1 MKTDD
6 LIAALAQDPTT
17 PPLRGGRVGASV
29 LGVIT
34 LCVALFLAVIGLR
47 PGLLTVLATP
57 LLAAKTVVPLLLCCG
72 ALVLVLRLMRPE
84 AADSLRLRGLVV
96 PVFAVAALLYAIG
109 AATRA
114 RPLWFADVTP
124 IAVAE
129 CLGFILLISLPALAL
144 SFRLVRQGAT
154 TAPAR
159 SGALLGLAVSAGATA
174 GYSLYC
180 TQDNPIFFVTWYGVA
195 ILLTTALGA
204 LAGPRLLRW

>member
-6 LIAALAQDPTT
+6 LIAALATDPTT
-17 PPLRGGRVGASV
+17 PRLKSGRVGASV

-47 PGLLTVLATP
+47 PGLLTVVTTP
-57 LLAAKTVVPLLLCCG
+57 LLAAKTVVPVLLCCG

-84 AADSLRLRGLVV
+84 AADSLRLRGFVV
-96 PVFAVAALLYAIG
+96 PVFAVAAVLYAIG
-109 AATRA
+109 AATRD
-114 RPLWFADVTP
+114 RSLWFADVTP

-144 SFRLVRQGAT
+144 SFWLVRRGAT

-180 TQDNPIFFVTWYGVA
+180 TQDNPIFFVTWYGMA
-195 ILLTTALGA
+195 ISLMTVLGA
-204 LAGPRLLRW
+204 LTGPRLLRW